1 MILSLH
7 QPLETPEKLA
17 LLYTY
22 SVLGGAGKLWQM
34 LVCFDEGG
42 LYQRDS
48 LTCILKGGYDLNVE
62 SWGVTV
68 LVDSICVFGWVCRND
83 MCKVLGVGIGKI
95 F

>member
-1 MILSLH
+1 MIRSLH

-48 LTCILKGGYDLNVE
+48 LTCILKGGYDLNVWRVGE
-62 SWGVTV
+62 SQSWLTQSVY
-68 LVDSICVFGWVCRND
+68 LVGFVEMTCAKFW
-83 MCKVLGVGIGKI
+83 VLG
-95 F
+95 